1 MSVQHEFNKIQGI
14 NDHLRGELVNR
25 DANIKKVC
33 FIIANIPLVFVISKI
48 NFHFLLKNCNCLD
61 ASLFV

>member
-25 DANIKKVC
+25 DANMKKVC
-33 FIIANIPLVFVISKI
+33 FIIANLP
-48 NFHFLLKNCNCLD
+48 
-61 ASLFV
+61 